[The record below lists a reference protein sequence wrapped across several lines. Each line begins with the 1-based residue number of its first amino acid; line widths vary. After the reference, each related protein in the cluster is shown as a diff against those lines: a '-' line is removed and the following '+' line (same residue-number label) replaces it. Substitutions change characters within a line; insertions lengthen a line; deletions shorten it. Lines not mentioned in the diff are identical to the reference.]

1 MSEYIV
7 PIGPQ
12 HPALKE
18 PVHLK
23 FSIEGEKIKG
33 VDVRLGYVHRG
44 IEKALESRDYL
55 KNIYLIERICGICS
69 YVHTTT
75 YAQTVEALAGF
86 EVPARANYI
95 RTILLE
101 LERIHS
107 HLLWLGVAAHEVG
120 YDTLF
125 MYAWKD
131 RELVMDL
138 LEKISGNRVNYS
150 MNTLGGVRRDIPK
163 HLAHE
168 IKGGMAALNKRTLEY
183 IGMLANDAS
192 VSARCKGVG
201 VLAKKDAEKFCAV
214 GPTARASGVD
224 YDIRRDDPYAAYESL
239 HFKVITDNRG
249 DVYARVVVRL
259 KELLESYSLV
269 EQALNMPDGKIKETF
284 PRKFEPN
291 ETVSHTEAPRGD
303 LFYYAI
309 SNNTF
314 YPERIKIRTP
324 TYANFP
330 ALGPMLA
337 GYTVAEIPIVVASID
352 PCISCTDRVTILDL
366 NTHEERMVGKEELKC
381 WK

>member
-1 MSEYIV
+1 MREYVV
-7 PIGPQ
+7 PVGPQ

-23 FSIEGEKIKG
+23 FAIEGERIKG

-55 KNIYLIERICGICS
+55 KNLYLIERICGICS
-69 YVHTTT
+69 YVHTNT
-75 YAQTVEALAGF
+75 YAQTIEALAGF
-86 EVPARANYI
+86 EIPERAKYI
-95 RTILLE
+95 RTIVLE

-125 MYAWKD
+125 MYSWRD

-150 MNTLGGVRRDIPK
+150 MNTLGGVRRDIK
-163 HLAHE
+163 EHLAHE
-168 IKGGMAALNKRTLEY
+168 IKAGMRTLRERTLEY
-183 IGMLANDAS
+183 VGMLGNDAS
-192 VSARCKGVG
+192 VSARCKGAG
-201 VLAKKDAEKFCAV
+201 VLQKKDAEKFCAV

-224 YDIRRDDPYAAYESL
+224 YDIRRDDPYAAYENL
-239 HFKVITDNRG
+239 DFKVITDTAG
-249 DVYARVVVRL
+249 DVYARVVVRM

-269 EQALNMPDGKIKETF
+269 EQALHMPEGNIKAVF
-284 PRKFEPN
+284 PRKFEPS

-303 LFYYAI
+303 LFYYAL

-330 ALGPMLA
+330 SLGPMLA
-337 GYTVAEIPIVVASID
+337 NHTIAEIPIVVASID

-366 NTHEERMVGKEELKC
+366 DTHEEKIVGKEELKC